1 MPKPIKKQKATVMIR
16 NYTLLFLLFLGIVP
30 ALAKQ
35 RTRQEIQAIAQRLI
49 ATSNDSHYAKVASKD
64 RDDSRG
70 ELKEV
75 AATANYTVMAY
86 DRGGFAIISNDDANS
101 PVIGYS
107 QTSLFSIANPAL
119 AWYLNIANA
128 TLSNKDFYTIKT
140 YTAGIPA
147 GCKEKVDHL
156 VETKW
161 NQDDPYWDKCPED
174 GTGKHCYTGCVAT
187 AMAQIMRYYKY
198 PTKGKGNASILYNG
212 KSYEVNFAAGRG
224 YDYDNM
230 LATYNSTC
238 TTTQKLAV
246 ATLMYHCGVAAK
258 MTYGTN
264 GSGAWLYDAADAL
277 YQHFGYTAKYYG
289 YRDDLSDNLKNTV
302 WREVIY
308 QELSDGHPILYAGT
322 SNKNGN
328 EKQSVHAFVLD
339 GYDKDGNVGVNWG
352 YGGGGD
358 GYFSLDILSLKYGYD
373 EEYKWWQNM
382 VIIHTPEAGPIN
394 NGLTGIEGITA
405 PRPTDG
411 KKYDL
416 SGREITTPVKGTVYI
431 ENGKKHLCQ

>member
-1 MPKPIKKQKATVMIR
+1 MIK
-16 NYTLLFLLFLGIVP
+16 NYTLLLLLIIGIAP
-30 ALAKQ
+30 ASAKQ
-35 RTRQEIQAIAQRLI
+35 RTRQEIQSIAQRLI
-49 ATSNDSHYAKVASKD
+49 LSNNDNHRSKVASKD
-64 RDDSRG
+64 RDKFQG

-86 DRGGFAIISNDDANS
+86 DQGGFAIIANDDANS

-107 QTSLFSIANPAL
+107 STSRFSTSNPALEWYLSIANAAL
-119 AWYLNIANA
+119 
-128 TLSNKDFYTIKT
+128 SSKDAYALRTS
-140 YTAGIPA
+140 AASIPA

-156 VETKW
+156 IETKW
-161 NQDDPYWDKCPED
+161 NQDDPYWDKCPKD

-198 PTKGKGNASILYNG
+198 PTIGKGKSSVLYNG
-212 KSYEVNFAAGRG
+212 NTYEVNFAAGRG
-224 YDYDNM
+224 YDYNNM
-230 LATYNSTC
+230 LTTYNGSYTPA
-238 TTTQKLAV
+238 QKSAV

-258 MTYGTN
+258 MNYGTG
-264 GSGAWLYDAADAL
+264 GSGAWLYDAADGL
-277 YQHFGYTAKYYG
+277 YQYFGYYAKYYG
-289 YRDDLSDNLKNTV
+289 YRDDLDDNLKNNV
-302 WREVIY
+302 WREVVY
-308 QELSDGHPILYAGT
+308 QEISDGHPVLYAGT

-328 EKQSVHAFVLD
+328 NKSSVHAFVLD

-373 EEYKWWQNM
+373 EEYRWWQNM
-382 VIIHTPEAGPIN
+382 VVIHTPEAGPIN
-394 NGLTGIEGITA
+394 NGLGSSTGIESITT
-405 PRPTDG
+405 PRPTNG

-431 ENGKKHLCQ
+431 ENGKKHIQQ

>member
-1 MPKPIKKQKATVMIR
+1 MIK
-16 NYTLLFLLFLGIVP
+16 NYTLLLLLILASMP
-30 ALAKQ
+30 ASARQ
-35 RTRQEIQAIAQRLI
+35 RTRQEIQSIAQRLI
-49 ATSNDSHYAKVASKD
+49 LSQNDEHRAKAASKN
-64 RDDSRG
+64 RDKFQG

-86 DRGGFAIISNDDANS
+86 DQGGFAIIANDDANI

-107 QTSLFSIANPAL
+107 STSLFSTSNPAL
-119 AWYLNIANA
+119 EWYLSIAEA
-128 TLSNKDFYTIKT
+128 ALSSKDIY
-140 YTAGIPA
+140 ALRASAASIPT

-161 NQDDPYWDKCPED
+161 NQDDPYWDKCPTD

-198 PTKGKGNASILYNG
+198 PTIGKGKSSVLYNG
-212 KSYEVNFAAGRG
+212 KTYEVDFAAGRG
-224 YDYDNM
+224 YDYNNM
-230 LATYNSTC
+230 LTTYNGSYNVA
-238 TTTQKLAV
+238 QKLAV

-258 MTYGTN
+258 MSYGTD
-264 GSGAWLYDAADAL
+264 GSGAWLYDAADGL
-277 YQHFGYTAKYYG
+277 YQYFGYYAKYYG
-289 YRDDLSDNLKNTV
+289 YRDELDDNLKNNV
-302 WREVIY
+302 WREVVY
-308 QELSDGHPILYAGT
+308 QEISDGHPVLYAGT
-322 SNKNGN
+322 SNKNGDN
-328 EKQSVHAFVLD
+328 KTSVHAFVLD

-373 EEYKWWQNM
+373 EEYRWWQNM
-382 VIIHTPEAGPIN
+382 VVIHTPEAGPIN
-394 NGLTGIEGITA
+394 NGLDSSTGIGSITA

-416 SGREITTPVKGTVYI
+416 SGREITTPIKGTVYI
-431 ENGKKHLCQ
+431 ENGKKHIQQ